1 MRKILLV
8 LLILVLCAALFF
20 VVWYDIPSVDMITT
34 YPEIEEAY
42 DGYLKK
48 LKTLETK
55 NDIELPG
62 TLAKLNAEYTES
74 DTDNVIKKYKDN
86 KAEYEDLLAYQKAN
100 AAVGAADIYD
110 VEFIWTNLGKF
121 AQDYGCNMV
130 MKISKSEADLE
141 SEDYIMCNLDFEI
154 VGQFTKV
161 AKFLEEVEKNEKI
174 GFQINDFFV
183 EGYER
188 TARIQSKDEAMDTDN
203 IPSDDDYM
211 LGKGN
216 DLAEDEKEE
225 YPLTEDSKERH
236 KFDVKSSFK
245 VYNVPINR
253 RTITNVKLSTE
264 TSADESA
271 ETSETSETSE
281 EVVE

>member
-8 LLILVLCAALFF
+8 LAILILLAALFF
-20 VVWYDIPSVDMITT
+20 VAFYDIPSIDGITT
-34 YPEIEEAY
+34 YIEIQDAY
-42 DGYLKK
+42 NAYQKK
-48 LKTLETK
+48 IKTLETK
-55 NDIELPG
+55 NDVELPG
-62 TLAKLNAEYTES
+62 VLAKLNSEYTSS
-74 DTDNVIKKYKDN
+74 DTDNVVKKYNDN
-86 KAEYEDLLAYQKAN
+86 KAEYENLLAYQKAN
-100 AAVGAADIYD
+100 AAVGSADIYD

-121 AQDYGCNMV
+121 AQDQGCNMV
-130 MKISKSEADLE
+130 MKITKSEADLE

-161 AKFLEEVEKNEKI
+161 ARFLEEVEKNEKI

-183 EGYER
+183 EGYEK
-188 TARIQSKDEAMDTDN
+188 TSRIQSKEKVMDTDN
-203 IPSDDDYM
+203 IPTDKDYQAE
-211 LGKGN
+211 KGN
-216 DLAEDEKEE
+216 EITEDESSE
-225 YPLTEDSKERH
+225 YSMSSTAKTRH

-264 TSADESA
+264 TNA
-271 ETSETSETSE
+271 EASTEEGTEIPE

>member
-8 LLILVLCAALFF
+8 LLILVLCVALFF

-42 DGYLKK
+42 DAYLKK

-62 TLAKLNAEYTES
+62 TLAKLNSEYTES

-188 TARIQSKDEAMDTDN
+188 TARIQSKNEAMDTDN
-203 IPSDDDYM
+203 IPSDAD
-211 LGKGN
+211 LGLEKGN
-216 DLAEDEKEE
+216 DVSEFSEDGYSLSEE
-225 YPLTEDSKERH
+225 AKTRH

-264 TSADESA
+264 TSIDES
-271 ETSETSETSE
+271 TETSETSE

>member
-8 LLILVLCAALFF
+8 VLILVLCAALFF
-20 VVWYDIPSVDMITT
+20 VIWYDIPNVDGITT
-34 YPEIEEAY
+34 YTEIEDAY
-42 DGYLKK
+42 DAYLKK

-62 TLAKLNAEYTES
+62 TLSKLNTEYTES
-74 DTDNVIKKYKDN
+74 DTDNVIKKYKEN

-100 AAVGAADIYD
+100 AAVGSADIYD
-110 VEFIWTNLGKF
+110 VEFIWTNVGKF
-121 AQDYGCNMV
+121 AQEQGCNMI

-161 AKFLEEVEKNEKI
+161 AKFLEEIEKNEKI

-183 EGYER
+183 EGYEK
-188 TARIQSKDEAMDTDN
+188 TSRIQSKENTMDTDN
-203 IPSDDDYM
+203 IPSDDEY
-211 LGKGN
+211 LLSKGN
-216 DLAEDEKEE
+216 DISESSFSEDGYSLSEE
-225 YPLTEDSKERH
+225 GSERH

-264 TSADESA
+264 TSTDES
-271 ETSETSETSE
+271 SETSE

>member
-188 TARIQSKDEAMDTDN
+188 TARIQSKEEAMDTDN
-203 IPSDDDYM
+203 IPSDAD
-211 LGKGN
+211 LGLEKGN
-216 DLAEDEKEE
+216 DVSEFSEDGYSLSEE
-225 YPLTEDSKERH
+225 AKTRH

-264 TSADESA
+264 TSTDES
-271 ETSETSETSE
+271 TETSETSE

>member
-8 LLILVLCAALFF
+8 LLILILCAALFF
-20 VVWYDIPSVDMITT
+20 VVYYDIPDVEGITT
-34 YPEIEEAY
+34 YLEIEEAY

-55 NDIELPG
+55 NDVELPN
-62 TLAKLNAEYTES
+62 TLAKLNSEYTES
-74 DTDNVIKKYKDN
+74 DTDNVVKKYKDN

-100 AAVGAADIYD
+100 AAVGSADIYD
-110 VEFIWTNLGKF
+110 VEFIWTNVGKE
-121 AQDYGCNMV
+121 AQNQGCSMV
-130 MKISKSEADLE
+130 MDITKSEADLE

-161 AKFLEEVEKNEKI
+161 AKFLEEIEKNEKI

-183 EGYER
+183 EGYEK
-188 TARIQSKDEAMDTDN
+188 TSRIQSKDEVMDTDN
-203 IPSDDDYM
+203 IPTDEDYIVQ
-211 LGKGN
+211 KGN
-216 DLAEDEKEE
+216 ETEDEEYTLSEE
-225 YPLTEDSKERH
+225 AKLRH
-236 KFDVKSSFK
+236 LFDVKASFK

-264 TSADESA
+264 ST
-271 ETSETSETSE
+271 TETSE
-281 EVVE
+281 EVVQ